1 MTVEI
6 NETGAVVAAG
16 APVDYA
22 TAYGW
27 CVDNPERITSLVE
40 DTRAFVVVIA
50 GAESAPPE
58 QREAAVAEAFA
69 AGRPNVPGASW
80 GS

>member
-1 MTVEI
+1 MSVGIDEQGTV
-6 NETGAVVAAG
+6 TVGG
-16 APVDYA
+16 RPVDYA

-69 AGRPNVPGASW
+69 AGRPKAPGASW